1 VDPELAAG
9 LQALLAFEEGT
20 GSIDDVFG
28 VTFTASANPLISSD
42 GEVSGDTVASGEKGA
57 IQVRLTFR
65 QFALSRGGGR

>member
-1 VDPELAAG
+1 MTLSDLYSVDPELAAG

-42 GEVSGDTVASGEKGA
+42 GEVSGSDGGEKGA
-57 IQVRLTFR
+57 VQVRRTFA
-65 QFALSRGGGR
+65 F